1 MGSRRGGPRGNG
13 VNTLDGQV
21 VPQAHPHCGDHRRR
35 RAPDRPDSLR
45 ERPHG
50 NPRLPPAGA
59 DRRRACRRG
68 GWLAGGVS
76 RRGECGRL
84 TGRAR
89 TGSAGRECGGLTR
102 RVSARRTD
110 QSRAEVVQLVGAAG
124 RGDQCAECRVGQRF
138 ALIAGRA
145 GLGERGSENTQ
156 SPPRVLVRLARIGA
170 DEGTRTLTRCL
181 QVRGLART
189 ALSAASRVADR
200 LSALSDSSRGDS
212 F

>member
-138 ALIAGRA
+138 ALVAGRA

-156 SPPRVLVRLARIGA
+156 KPTQSASPPGQNWSRRGNSNPNPLFTSLGARSNYAVCSVQSGRSAVSTVRF
-170 DEGTRTLTRCL
+170 
-181 QVRGLART
+181 V
-189 ALSAASRVADR
+189 SR
-200 LSALSDSSRGDS
+200 
-212 F
+212 